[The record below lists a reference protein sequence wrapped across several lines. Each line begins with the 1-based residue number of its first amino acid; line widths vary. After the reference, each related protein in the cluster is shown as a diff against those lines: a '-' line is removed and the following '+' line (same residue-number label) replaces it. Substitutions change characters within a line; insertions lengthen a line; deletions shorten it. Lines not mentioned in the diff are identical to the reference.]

1 MNDLFKDIVNNVVHG
16 TVNSTRDQATWEG
29 ASVVERATF
38 GKVFNFIE
46 GILGLVMIFGCVLIS
61 NAMSNSQ
68 FLMYLVGIIWVIP
81 FVAIMGLLARFRQSL
96 FVRIRGIMNSFLGG
110 NR

>member
-1 MNDLFKDIVNNVVHG
+1 MNDLFRNIFNNIVHG
-16 TVNSTRDQATWEG
+16 TVNSARDQATWEG

-46 GILGLVMIFGCVLIS
+46 GILGLIMVFGCVAIS
-61 NAMSNSQ
+61 GAMSNNQ
-68 FLMYLVGIIWVIP
+68 FLMYLVGVLWAIP
-81 FVAIMGLLARFRQSL
+81 FIAIMGLLARFRQSL
-96 FVRIRGIMNSFLGG
+96 FVRIRGIMNNFLGG